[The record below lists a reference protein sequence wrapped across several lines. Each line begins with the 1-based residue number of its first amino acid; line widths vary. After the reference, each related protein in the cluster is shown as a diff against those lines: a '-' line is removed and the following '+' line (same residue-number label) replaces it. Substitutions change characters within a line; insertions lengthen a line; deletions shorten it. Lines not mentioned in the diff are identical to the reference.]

1 MIADIRRLTLFVA
14 YQLSLFCALALV
26 PLALA
31 GRHLGLPVGLP
42 GRLLERLGTAY
53 DEAAAGR

>member
-1 MIADIRRLTLFVA
+1 MMAGLRRATLFVA
-14 YQLSLFCALALV
+14 YQLSLFLALALV

-42 GRLLERLGTAY
+42 GRVVERVGTAY
-53 DEAAAGR
+53 DEAATER